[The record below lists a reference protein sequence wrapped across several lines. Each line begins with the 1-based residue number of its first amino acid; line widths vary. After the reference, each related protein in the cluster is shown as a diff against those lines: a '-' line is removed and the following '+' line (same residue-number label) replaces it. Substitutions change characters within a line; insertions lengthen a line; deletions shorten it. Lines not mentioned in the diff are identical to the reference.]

1 MKSEMSNAFSFT
13 TRRVV
18 LAALFGAL
26 VAVLKISG
34 LGVIPLPNLSG
45 GATIYHVPVIIG
57 AAVGGPLVGMFAG
70 LVMGVLLLLDFPAF
84 GPIVMLPGRI
94 LIGLA
99 AWAVF
104 YMLMRARAGALVS
117 GLLAGV
123 AGAAT
128 NTVVTLGLAIAVG
141 LATFEQVLPL
151 LPQAGIEAILGAV
164 ICAGVMQVVQS
175 SPSARRLAQ

>member
-1 MKSEMSNAFSFT
+1 MITAPSSPFSFT

-18 LAALFGAL
+18 LAALFAAL
-26 VAVLKISG
+26 VVVLKVSG
-34 LGVIPLPNLSG
+34 IGVIPLPNLSG

-57 AAVGGPLVGMFAG
+57 AAVGGPIVGMFAG
-70 LVMGVLLLLDFPAF
+70 LVMGVLLLIDFAAF

-94 LIGLA
+94 LIGLV

-104 YMLMRARAGALVS
+104 DVLSRVRVGALLS
-117 GLLAGV
+117 GLLAGI

-141 LATFEQVLPL
+141 LATFEQILPL
-151 LPQAGIEAILGAV
+151 LPQAVVEAILGAA
-164 ICAGVMQVVQS
+164 ICAVVMQAV
-175 SPSARRLAQ
+175 AAAKR

>member
-1 MKSEMSNAFSFT
+1 MSNAFSFT

-26 VAVLKISG
+26 VVVLKLSG
-34 LGVIPLPNLSG
+34 IGVIPLPNLSG

-57 AAVGGPLVGMFAG
+57 AIVGGPLVGMFAG
-70 LVMGVLLLLDFPAF
+70 LVMGVLLLIDFPAF
-84 GPIVMLPGRI
+84 GPLVMLPGRI
-94 LIGLA
+94 LIGLE
-99 AWAVF
+99 AWLIF
-104 YMLMRARAGALVS
+104 ELLTRARVGVLLS
-117 GLLAGV
+117 SLLAGIS
-123 AGAAT
+123 GALT

-164 ICAGVMQVVQS
+164 ICALIVPAVKSVLTAAPRAG
-175 SPSARRLAQ
+175 